1 MQQDKHLLMTI
12 EEVAEA
18 LRLSRNTINNWL
30 SRGHLHRVKIGGRIF
45 VAREEVDNFL
55 SKALKH

>member
-30 SRGHLHRVKIGGRIF
+30 SRGIYIG
-45 VAREEVDNFL
+45 
-55 SKALKH
+55 